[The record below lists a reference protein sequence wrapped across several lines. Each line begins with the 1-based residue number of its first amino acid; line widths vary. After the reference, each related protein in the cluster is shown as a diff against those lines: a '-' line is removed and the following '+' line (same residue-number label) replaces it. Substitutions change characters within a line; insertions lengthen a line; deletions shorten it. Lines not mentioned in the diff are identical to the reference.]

1 MPKVTTV
8 APRCLEEATH
18 VVHLKGFGCG
28 RFPEDGRGCC
38 DLWLV
43 EMLAAACGTS
53 GVIAWDGD
61 EFGEDSFTRIL
72 DKALSSRSIPAV
84 AFYWRS
90 LKDSFLESWQPRAER
105 YSGGLHLVLLEE
117 NKTCGSPRSDASW
130 VQLGIAALRFTR
142 AKQVLSLGGGGV
154 VAEEAAICAKDEQL
168 NQVHW
173 RLILLSRSG
182 STIHEVD
189 YGSLYARFRA
199 EKWSNF
205 ECLEAQDARTLE
217 DDLLAAGKCRVPL
230 HTSSYS

>member
-43 EMLAAACGTS
+43 EMLAAAC
-53 GVIAWDGD
+53 
-61 EFGEDSFTRIL
+61 
-72 DKALSSRSIPAV
+72 
-84 AFYWRS
+84 
-90 LKDSFLESWQPRAER
+90 AER